1 MIKAGVI
8 YKTLVVMICLSFPFN
23 MEAQNELPDS
33 VSTDRRSNQ
42 NVMLNASS
50 ASQPRVI
57 SLGIPQWGT
66 TIVDDG
72 LPASFYL
79 DYSCFLFETLY

>member
-42 NVMLNASS
+42 NVMLNM
-50 ASQPRVI
+50 
-57 SLGIPQWGT
+57 
-66 TIVDDG
+66 
-72 LPASFYL
+72 
-79 DYSCFLFETLY
+79 FERKK